1 MLIMKILIQVHV
13 LGLKKNQSATEND
26 KITHR
31 FPLIVMIVLLPIAL
45 RMPKIIYCRD
55 PSILQSID
63 LLEHRTNM
71 DQLCGIRLGSQH
83 LGFIF

>member
-1 MLIMKILIQVHV
+1 MFMMKILIQVHV
-13 LGLKKNQSATEND
+13 LGLKKTSPQR

-31 FPLIVMIVLLPIAL
+31 FPLIVIIVLLPIAL
-45 RMPKIIYCRD
+45 RMPKIISVEIP
-55 PSILQSID
+55 PSYSQWID

-71 DQLCGIRLGSQH
+71 DQLHGIRLGSQH